1 MTGDLNATFEHR
13 PIKKGD
19 EAATSPLNLEPN
31 EGKAKRSCEEMK
43 IHFFIAP
50 SFVSFSLLVVKN
62 KRKRAYFPL
71 SPQKLAF

>member
-1 MTGDLNATFEHR
+1 
-13 PIKKGD
+13 
-19 EAATSPLNLEPN
+19 
-31 EGKAKRSCEEMK
+31 MK

-71 SPQKLAF
+71 SPQNQLFKVKLPYPYVPVASDGICTG

>member
-1 MTGDLNATFEHR
+1 
-13 PIKKGD
+13 
-19 EAATSPLNLEPN
+19 
-31 EGKAKRSCEEMK
+31 MK

-71 SPQKLAF
+71 SPQKNWLFKIKLPYPYVPVASYGICTG